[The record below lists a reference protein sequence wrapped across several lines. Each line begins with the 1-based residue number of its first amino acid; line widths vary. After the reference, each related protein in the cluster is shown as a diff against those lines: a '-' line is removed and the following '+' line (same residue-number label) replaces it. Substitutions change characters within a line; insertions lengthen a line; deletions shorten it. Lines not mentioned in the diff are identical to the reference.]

1 MIIRRFREDD
11 AEKVSAMIIHTLNTS
26 NSKDYS
32 AEDIN
37 ILEKQFHPARM
48 SGQRDGRKIIETLEQ
63 DESFFYSLAPL

>member
-26 NSKDYS
+26 DSKDYS

-37 ILEKQFHPARM
+37 MLEKQFHPARM
-48 SGQRDGRKIIETLEQ
+48 SGQRGWQENHRN
-63 DESFFYSLAPL
+63 A